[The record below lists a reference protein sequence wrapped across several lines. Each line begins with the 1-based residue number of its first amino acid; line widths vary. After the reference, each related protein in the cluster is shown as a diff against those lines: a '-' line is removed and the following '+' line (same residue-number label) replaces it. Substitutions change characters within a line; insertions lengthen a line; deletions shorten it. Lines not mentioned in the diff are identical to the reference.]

1 MGQRYVQ
8 ITRFY
13 SIPDP
18 SSDNTNVKLVE
29 LYEPATGFG
38 ASARQVSNL
47 SCTLDNDNNKQDRKP
62 RANGSWCRAHCAPS
76 HCHTNY
82 DEIKHTF
89 ESQHRPGPVP
99 PTLCMSTTQTQT
111 QTQLQAHQTRT
122 VVIPLA
128 TTHRQHRRA
137 LPPAQDG
144 SASSLATDSITTPI
158 SEDTANGAAV
168 HAVQSRTGVLD
179 DLTSHLWW
187 VRHHQQTPNKYRPSQ
202 SGLHCSACAS
212 R

>member
-18 SSDNTNVKLVE
+18 SSDNTNVKLIK

-38 ASARQVSNL
+38 ASARQVLNS
-47 SCTLDNDNNKQDRKP
+47 SCTLDNDDNKQDRKP
-62 RANGSWCRAHCAPS
+62 QANGSWCHAHCAPS
-76 HCHTNY
+76 HCCTNY
-82 DEIKHTF
+82 DKIKHTF

-99 PTLCMSTTQTQT
+99 PTLCMSTMQM
-111 QTQLQAHQTRT
+111 QTQLQAHQMRT
-122 VVIPLA
+122 VVIPLV
-128 TTHRQHRRA
+128 TTHRQHCRA

-144 SASSLATDSITTPI
+144 SASSLATDSITTLI

-168 HAVQSRTGVLD
+168 YTV
-179 DLTSHLWW
+179 
-187 VRHHQQTPNKYRPSQ
+187 
-202 SGLHCSACAS
+202 
-212 R
+212 